1 VDILRGTPIFRL
13 LSDPELFELGA
24 RLHHLSFAPGELII
38 RQGDDGDSMYFVTA
52 GQVAITLSGFDRAE
66 HQVTTV
72 DPGDFFG
79 EMSLLTGEAR
89 AANAIALSRV
99 DCCKLD
105 KAGLEGLIARRAE
118 LAEDMSVVL
127 AHRQM
132 ELAAVRERLDLD
144 TARLKAAENQPQLL
158 VRIRRFFGMSGF
170 SAGV

>member
-1 VDILRGTPIFRL
+1 
-13 LSDPELFELGA
+13 
-24 RLHHLSFAPGELII
+24 
-38 RQGDDGDSMYFVTA
+38 MYFVTA
-52 GQVAITLSGFDRAE
+52 GQVSITLSGIDRAE
-66 HQVTTV
+66 HQVATI

-99 DCCKLD
+99 DCYKLD
-105 KAGLEGLIARRAE
+105 KAGLEGIIARRTE

-132 ELAAVRERLDLD
+132 ELAAVRERLDLE

-158 VRIRRFFGMSGF
+158 VRIRRFFGMSGV
-170 SAGV
+170 SARV